1 MTGAP
6 DQSSGGKRGREMDE
20 ITASKI
26 DGLVTSMNAMQVQMA
41 HLEESAKSITSTV
54 DKLHSRLYNGGQ
66 GDITKIQGS
75 IVAVLERITSVETV
89 QNRFS
94 SLAWVGGCVGSFSAF
109 TLLVIEIVHGI
120 QTITAVHL
128 H

>member
-1 MTGAP
+1 
-6 DQSSGGKRGREMDE
+6 MDE

-41 HLEESAKSITSTV
+41 HLEESAKGITATV
-54 DKLHSRLYNGGQ
+54 DGLHRRLYNGGQ
-66 GDITKIQGS
+66 GDITKIQAS

-94 SLAWVGGCVGSFSAF
+94 SLAWVAGGIGSLSAF
-109 TLLVIEIVHGI
+109 FLLLIEITHGL
-120 QTITAVHL
+120 QTITSVRHP
-128 H
+128 